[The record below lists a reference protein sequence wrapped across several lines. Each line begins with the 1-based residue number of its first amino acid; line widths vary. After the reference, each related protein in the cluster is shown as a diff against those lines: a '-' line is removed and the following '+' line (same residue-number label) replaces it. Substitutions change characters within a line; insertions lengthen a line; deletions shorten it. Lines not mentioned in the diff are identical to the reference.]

1 MPDPDLLVS
10 KLDHRVLDLLYLPLD
25 AVDGGDN
32 NLVGL
37 LNLDLRDRPVEL
49 DSSTLV
55 VGEELFPFVIS
66 ALEDE
71 D

>member
-55 VGEELFPFVIS
+55 VGEELFPFVIC